1 MRKDEW
7 AEAMEQEAAS
17 VEDIHWAQQ
26 TRRVAWG
33 LRRRAELRAALAW
46 RPLSRLLLV
55 LALPPLGVLLVASLS
70 RLPDPVTGEAVRV
83 LNTGAGMLLLLVW
96 LARYVWLGYA
106 PWALA
111 AVASLLPF
119 TLWFGLRMANAW
131 ELLLSSLLTFALL
144 WGFGW
149 ALSRLKSEGEEE
161 AV

>member
-7 AEAMEQEAAS
+7 QAAMEQEASS
-17 VEDIHWAQQ
+17 VEDTPWAQQ
-26 TRRVAWG
+26 TRRAAWG
-33 LRRRAELRAALAW
+33 LRRRAELRTALTW

-70 RLPDPVTGEAVRV
+70 WLPDAVTTEAVRV
-83 LNTGAGMLLLLVW
+83 LNMGAGMLLLLVW

-111 AVASLLPF
+111 AVASLVPF
-119 TLWFGLRMANAW
+119 TLWLGLRSANGW
-131 ELLLSSLLTFALL
+131 GLLSAALLTFALL

-149 ALSRLKSEGEEE
+149 ALDCLKWEGEEE